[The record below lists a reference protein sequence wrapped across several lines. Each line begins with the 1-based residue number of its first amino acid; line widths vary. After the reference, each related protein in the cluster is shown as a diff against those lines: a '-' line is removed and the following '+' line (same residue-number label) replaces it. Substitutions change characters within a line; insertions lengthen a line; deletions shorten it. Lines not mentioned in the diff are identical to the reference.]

1 MHTKKAFGK
10 RVFQAYEELFWV
22 FFLGSILGFLIE
34 GIWNIILV
42 GEWVDHSA
50 TVVGPFCIVY
60 GVGAVAAF
68 PDSTVWVFS
77 TVPSQSL
84 KVTVYLL
91 VVAVNFAL

>member
-50 TVVGPFCIVY
+50 TVVGPFCAVY

-68 PDSTVWVFS
+68 
-77 TVPSQSL
+77 
-84 KVTVYLL
+84 
-91 VVAVNFAL
+91 VVAKIFIACVVSFLHVYRQRNIIDKIY